1 MEAAAAWLPDGGYPV
16 IEASRYEVTQP
27 SRWTE
32 SWIPPTLWDLGD
44 INIQDVPGSDG
55 GLGSPDRPRY
65 F

>member
-1 MEAAAAWLPDGGYPV
+1 M